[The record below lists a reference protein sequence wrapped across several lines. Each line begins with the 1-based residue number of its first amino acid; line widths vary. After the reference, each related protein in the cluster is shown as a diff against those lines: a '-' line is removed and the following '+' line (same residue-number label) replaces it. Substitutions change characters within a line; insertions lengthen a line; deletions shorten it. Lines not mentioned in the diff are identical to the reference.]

1 MEQNLVFVV
10 LEEKLRYSKGMN
22 DTSQGSKTEDLKL
35 KSGSGNMNLGADYR
49 VTYKV
54 ILEYVNFTLIDST

>member
-1 MEQNLVFVV
+1 
-10 LEEKLRYSKGMN
+10 MN

-35 KSGSGNMNLGADYR
+35 KSGSGNMSLGADYR